1 MRLDKL
7 LAHTG
12 YGTRKQVRQLI
23 KSKKVKVDGEVTT
36 KHGALID
43 PSAQTVT
50 VMGDEVRYV
59 KYVYLMVNKP
69 ADYVSATYDE
79 YDLTVIDLVPLEY
92 NHFSLSPVG
101 RLDKDTEGF
110 VLLTNDGKLNHLLTS
125 PKYDIWK
132 TYEAVVSGEVT
143 DTHVKQFN
151 DGVILDDGYK
161 TKSAR
166 LKIIHHSSAQS
177 TVRLSITEGKFH
189 QVKRMF
195 RSVGMEVIYLK
206 RTHIGKLMLDT
217 TLDLGEVRHL
227 NEHEMQ
233 WIDQIKTGE

>member
-23 KSKKVKVDGEVTT
+23 RSKKVKVDDIVVT
-36 KHGALID
+36 KHGFHVD
-43 PSAQTVT
+43 PDQNIITVL
-50 VMGDEVRYV
+50 GDEVRYV
-59 KYVYLMVNKP
+59 EHVYLMLNKP
-69 ADYVSATYDE
+69 QDYVTATYDE

-125 PKYDIWK
+125 PKNDIWK
-132 TYEAVVSGEVT
+132 TYEATVTGEVT
-143 DTHVKQFN
+143 EQHINQFKH
-151 DGVILDDGYK
+151 GVTLDDGYE
-161 TKSAR
+161 TKAAELEIIERGPAES
-166 LKIIHHSSAQS
+166 KI
-177 TVRLSITEGKFH
+177 RLSITEGKFH

-195 RSVGMEVIYLK
+195 RAIGMEVVYLK
-206 RTHIGKLMLDT
+206 RTHIGQFILDEE
-217 TLDLGEVRHL
+217 LELGEIRHL
-227 NEHEMQ
+227 NDEEMQ
-233 WIDQIKTGE
+233 WIDYIKEGE